1 MFVYK
6 CQNQYS
12 CVIRKIDL
20 QSKYTLEEEN
30 KVAVKKSQYTVK
42 KINSTEQGNFAQ
54 EDILGIHHVTA
65 IASDPQKNID
75 FYTQVLGL
83 RLVKLTVN
91 FDDPTT
97 YHLYFGDEIGRP
109 GTILT
114 FFPWPNAPKGHR
126 GTGQVIATSFLI
138 PEHSTD
144 YWLDRLKSQKVP
156 VQGPTKR
163 FGDTEEVLTLYD
175 PDGLE
180 LELVANRSAAEERTH
195 HVWKEGPIP
204 IEHAIRGFYS
214 VTLSEVGYEH
224 TAHVLTNEL
233 GFNFIG
239 QDGSRFRF
247 QISGSKEDYAD
258 VRDKNTKEKYHGSN
272 IVDVLCLPNTQYG
285 MIGVGTVHHVAW
297 RTPSDEQ
304 QKMLRAKI
312 VKAGLNATPVIDR
325 IYFHSV
331 YFREPGGVLF
341 EIATNPP
348 GFAIDEKVEELG
360 THLMLP
366 PWLESVRKDL
376 ERVLPQVH
384 LSRKKQKE
392 QEQVLS
398 EKQQSDNKGN

>member
-1 MFVYK
+1 
-6 CQNQYS
+6 
-12 CVIRKIDL
+12 
-20 QSKYTLEEEN
+20 LEEEN
-30 KVAVKKSQYTVK
+30 KVALEKSQYAAK
-42 KINSTEQGNFAQ
+42 KINSNQHNNFAQ

-75 FYTQVLGL
+75 FYTQILGL

-97 YHLYFGDEIGRP
+97 YHLYFGDEIGLP

-114 FFPWPNAPKGHR
+114 FFPWPNAPRGHR

-138 PEHSTD
+138 PERSID

-156 VQGPTKR
+156 VQGPTTR
-163 FGDTEEVLTLYD
+163 FGDTEEVLTIYD

-180 LELVANRSAAEERTH
+180 LELVANRSAEKRTL

-214 VTLSEVGYEH
+214 VTLSEAGYEH

-233 GFNFIG
+233 GFKFTG
-239 QDGSRFRF
+239 QDGSRYRF
-247 QISGSKEDYAD
+247 QISGSKEDDAAD
-258 VRDKNTKEKYHGSN
+258 RNKNTKEEYHGSN
-272 IVDVLCLPNTQYG
+272 IVDVLCLPNARYG
-285 MIGVGTVHHVAW
+285 MTGVGTVHHVAW
-297 RTPSDEQ
+297 RTSSDEQ

-376 ERVLPQVH
+376 EGVLPPVH
-384 LSRKKQKE
+384 LAHNREKGQ
-392 QEQVLS
+392 QQLLS
-398 EKQQSDNKGN
+398 EKQEGFDNKGN

>member
-1 MFVYK
+1 M
-6 CQNQYS
+6 
-12 CVIRKIDL
+12 
-20 QSKYTLEEEN
+20 EE
-30 KVAVKKSQYTVK
+30 SQDTVK
-42 KINSTEQGNFAQ
+42 KVNSTEYNNTSH

-75 FYTQVLGL
+75 FYIQILGL

-126 GTGQVIATSFLI
+126 GTGQVITTSFLI
-138 PEHSTD
+138 PADSID
-144 YWLDRLKSQKVP
+144 YWLNRLKNQKVP

-163 FGDTEEVLTLYD
+163 FNDTEEVLTLYD

-180 LELVANRSAAEERTH
+180 LELVANRSAEERTL

-214 VTLSEVGYEH
+214 VTLSEVGYEY

-233 GFNFIG
+233 GFKLVG

-247 QISGSKEDYAD
+247 QISGAKVNSTAS
-258 VRDKNTKEKYHGSN
+258 RDKNTKEEYQGSN
-272 IVDVLCLPNTQYG
+272 IVDILCMPDAQYG

-348 GFAIDEKVEELG
+348 GFATDEKVEELG

-376 ERVLPQVH
+376 ESVLPSVH
-384 LSRKKQKE
+384 IPHKKEKGR
-392 QEQVLS
+392 EQVLS
-398 EKQQSDNKGN
+398 EKQQQSDNKGN